1 MIFLIIF
8 IAFFPPVTRAAGGP
22 ICDTIFRSSNVGCDD
37 QASSNTSGGSYPL
50 LFDAFNFNPSA
61 LPTFPTP
68 TGVEGY
74 YTDKKLNV
82 ALIKGTQNVGF
93 GASSKKSNTTF
104 FSGSE
109 NYKVALNHANP
120 AYKSSTLNQ
129 YINLGSALNILKIPE
144 IASLPFGLS
153 YRYSPETKKWT
164 FNPGAEIR
172 TAFLSLG
179 ASYNKEIADK
189 YNDSFSNLQE
199 ERENFLMNANLK
211 LSNLLLGYSL
221 IHQKNTIHYFF
232 NSLSVT
238 SSTIYTISTHIY
250 SGTMVTSKFSFT
262 AAYRQQNDSR
272 IPANY
277 ADAGYKKSHILG
289 GAAYKTERLELG
301 GFYNYVL
308 NEDISFLVKLF
319 F

>member
-1 MIFLIIF
+1 MFFFLLLAALF
-8 IAFFPPVTRAAGGP
+8 SSKTLAAGGP

-68 TGVEGY
+68 VGVEGY
-74 YTDKKLNV
+74 YTDKKVNF
-82 ALIKGTQNVGF
+82 ALIKGLENVGF

-109 NYKVALNHANP
+109 NYKVALNHSNP
-120 AYKSSTLNQ
+120 AYKSSSLSQ
-129 YINLGSALNILKIPE
+129 YVNLGTALNILKIPE

-164 FNPGAEIR
+164 LNPGIEIR
-172 TAFLSLG
+172 TALLSLG
-179 ASYNKEIADK
+179 ASYNRELADK
-189 YNDSFSNLQE
+189 YNDSFSSLQE
-199 ERENFLMNANLK
+199 ERENTLMNANIK

-221 IHQKNTIHYFF
+221 IHQKNSIHYYF
-232 NSLSVT
+232 NSSSVT
-238 SSTIYTISTHIY
+238 SSTIYTISTHIF
-250 SGTMVTSKFSFT
+250 SGTLVTSNMSFT
-262 AAYRQQNDSR
+262 TAYRQQNDSR

-277 ADAGYKKSHILG
+277 AGAGYKKSHMLG

-301 GFYNYVL
+301 AFYNYVL
-308 NEDISFLVKLF
+308 NEDISMLAKIF